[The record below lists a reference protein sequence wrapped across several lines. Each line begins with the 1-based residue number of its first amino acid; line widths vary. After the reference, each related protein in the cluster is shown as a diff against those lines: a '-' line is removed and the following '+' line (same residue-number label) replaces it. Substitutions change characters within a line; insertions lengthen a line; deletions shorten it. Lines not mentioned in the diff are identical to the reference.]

1 MGKVLMTSVLI
12 MSGHSI
18 FILTCLSIFLALNFL
33 PSVLH
38 LITAF
43 GVPPWSQLI
52 LQVASPW
59 LPLSSNGFWQLQAP
73 SSGESYFAISAS
85 ICSAQVSGFLR
96 FGWPAVLEFYKNI
109 ANYFNIN
116 KIQFLILRLLS
127 IIFSVNFGYFCFVE
141 I

>member
-1 MGKVLMTSVLI
+1 MMSGLI
-12 MSGHSI
+12 MSGHSL

-59 LPLSSNGFWQLQAP
+59 LALSSNGFWQLQAP

-85 ICSAQVSGFLR
+85 ICSAQESGFLR

-109 ANYFNIN
+109 ANCFNIN

-127 IIFSVNFGYFCFVE
+127 IIFWVNFGYFCFVE

>member
-1 MGKVLMTSVLI
+1 MLIIEKVLMMSVLI
-12 MSGHSI
+12 MSGQSS
-18 FILTCLSIFLALNFL
+18 FILTCLSIFFALNFL

-43 GVPPWSQLI
+43 GVPPWLQLTR
-52 LQVASPW
+52 QVASPW

-85 ICSAQVSGFLR
+85 ICSAQESGFFR

-109 ANYFNIN
+109 ANYFNTN
-116 KIQFLILRLLS
+116 KIQFLILRLSS
-127 IIFSVNFGYFCFVE
+127 IKLWVNFGNF
-141 I
+141 